1 MPCCCGQCAGIEAV
15 FGERVA
21 RWELARYRRRGARGT
36 TKLLLELLRAA
47 GSPAGRTLLD
57 IGGGIGAIQHE
68 LAAAGI
74 AAITSVDA
82 SPAYLAV
89 QRAEAERRGYAAQVR
104 YLHGDF
110 TALAPEVEPHDIVT
124 LDRVIC
130 CYHDM
135 PALVGAS
142 AARTRQLYGAVYPRR
157 TWWTVAGVA
166 LINLA
171 LRLRGTPFRTFVHPP
186 AEIERILAA
195 AGLRPRAA
203 RRTVIWHVAVYTR

>member
-1 MPCCCGQCAGIEAV
+1 MPCCSGQCAGIELV

-21 RWELARYRRRGARGT
+21 RWELARYRRHGARGT
-36 TKLLLELLRAA
+36 TKLLLNLLRAA
-47 GSPAGRTLLD
+47 GPPAGRTLLD
-57 IGGGIGAIQHE
+57 IGGGIGVLQHE
-68 LAAAGI
+68 LAAAGVE
-74 AAITSVDA
+74 AITSVDA

-89 QRAEAERRGYAAQVR
+89 QRAEAARRGYADRVR
-104 YLHGDF
+104 YLQGDF
-110 TALAPEVEPHDIVT
+110 TALAHAVEAHDIVT

-142 AARTRQLYGAVYPRR
+142 AARARQLYGAVYPRR

-186 AEIERILAA
+186 AEIERLLAA

-203 RRTVIWHVAVYTR
+203 RRTVVWHVAVYTR